1 MPLLDTEQHE
11 QVAGMIREGLQ
22 RQHGLQT
29 DHLTQVQTELASAA
43 AQMRSTTEEFVLRQ
57 TEHNTNI
64 EGRIA
69 GFATDTENKILGLRQ
84 ELGDEFAK
92 GDAKIVEIDKK
103 IADFGASFEDKKTA
117 MTIDITS
124 AFAEFAEK
132 CAEMRTLI
140 GESST
145 VLEESK
151 KVINGAII
159 AVNAR
164 IDTMYTGVQTEFTAL
179 HVKHAGYDAIIEAR
193 GAGGKGGKGGSGSG
207 PFERTGYADSRGYG
221 LLHEKDIR
229 MPLLPEHFDKVE
241 TFRRW
246 WKDVAEFCER
256 RQDYTDCSV
265 CSRPSGATRTHW
277 RPRVRWR
284 RC

>member
-1 MPLLDTEQHE
+1 MKQFDTAFE
-11 QVAGMIREGLQ
+11 
-22 RQHGLQT
+22 
-29 DHLTQVQTELASAA
+29 
-43 AQMRSTTEEFVLRQ
+43 
-57 TEHNTNI
+57 
-64 EGRIA
+64 
-69 GFATDTENKILGLRQ
+69 
-84 ELGDEFAK
+84 
-92 GDAKIVEIDKK
+92 DKK
-103 IADFGASFEDKKTA
+103 IALNLEVTAS
-117 MTIDITS
+117 
-124 AFAEFAEK
+124 FAEFGSK
-132 CAEMRTLI
+132 CTEMRGLI
-140 GESST
+140 GESSA

-179 HVKHAGYDAIIEAR
+179 HVKNAGYDAIIEAR
-193 GAGGKGGKGGSGSG
+193 GAGGKGGKGVSGSG
-207 PFERTGYADSRGYG
+207 PYERTGYADGRGHG

-229 MPLLPEHFDKVE
+229 MPLLPKHFDKVE

-265 CSRPSGATRTHW
+265 VFKAIRGYPNPW